1 MTKVLVKGLI
11 IFRKFISPSIHSP
24 LLSLSL
30 HFFDQ
35 FFLQYLY
42 LPLNGTKEITT
53 FCRH

>member
-1 MTKVLVKGLI
+1 MTKVLVRGLMGVL
-11 IFRKFISPSIHSP
+11 KFISLSHSH

-30 HFFDQ
+30 HFFYQ
-35 FFLQYLY
+35 FYLQYLY

>member
-1 MTKVLVKGLI
+1 MTTVLVRGLI
-11 IFRKFISPSIHSP
+11 GLRKFIYSSIHSHLFSP
-24 LLSLSL
+24 SF

-35 FFLQYLY
+35 FYLQYLY

>member
-1 MTKVLVKGLI
+1 MTKILVRGLMGVLKI
-11 IFRKFISPSIHSP
+11 ISLPIHSP

-35 FFLQYLY
+35 FYLQYLY